1 LPEKVVTDMP
11 RRYKTYTPEE
21 LTVWIQELI
30 KKNDIHA
37 FYICHAW
44 LHLRDEVMTEQHHE
58 CQRCKAKGLY
68 VPATTVHHVKTVRRF
83 PWLAL
88 TKSNLLCLCDDCHYD
103 IHHPHK
109 PKWDDERW

>member
-1 LPEKVVTDMP
+1 MP
-11 RRYKTYTPEE
+11 RQCKTYTPDE
-21 LTVWIQELI
+21 LMMWIPALI
-30 KKNDIHA
+30 AANNLHA

-44 LHLRDEVMTEQHHE
+44 LHLRDDAMKAQHHE
-58 CQRCKAKGLY
+58 CQLCKAKGKA

-88 TKSNLLCLCDDCHYD
+88 TLSNLLCLCDDCHWN

-109 PKWDDERW
+109 SKKWDDEQW